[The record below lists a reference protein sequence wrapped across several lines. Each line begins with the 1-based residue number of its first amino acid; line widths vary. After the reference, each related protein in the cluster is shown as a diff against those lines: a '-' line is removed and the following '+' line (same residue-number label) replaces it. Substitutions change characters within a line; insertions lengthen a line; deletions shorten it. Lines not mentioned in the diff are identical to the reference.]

1 MSAPPLAVQDDW
13 RRKYIHPVSG
23 ECVPSV
29 TTILQVLP
37 KEGLSSWMA
46 KEAARFAVEHWDEL
60 AMLSPQE
67 RLEPIQR
74 ASEAISVPAADKG
87 DLVHDIIDSWM
98 SGRPRDDNPDR
109 VSSYMN
115 SFIRFLTETRP
126 RFIENEVC
134 MFSRAYEYCG
144 TADWIAEIDGKIIL
158 GDTKS
163 GKAIYPEAALQVS
176 ALAHAD
182 FILRDDGSEEKIPP
196 ISDLLVLNVRPRS
209 WKLAR
214 VRNPD
219 ACFQVF
225 LGARRIYDWIN
236 GMDENSLE
244 PA

>member
-1 MSAPPLAVQDDW
+1 MTAPPLAIQDEW
-13 RRKYIHPVSG
+13 RRKYIHPLSG

-29 TTILQVLP
+29 TTVLQMLP
-37 KEGLSSWMA
+37 KDGLSSWMA
-46 KEAARFAVEHWDEL
+46 KKAAEFAVERWEEL
-60 AMLSPQE
+60 GTLTPGE
-67 RLEPIQR
+67 RLESIR
-74 ASEAISVPAADKG
+74 TASEEVSRPAAEKG

-98 SGRPRDDNPDR
+98 SGRPRDDDPGQVN
-109 VSSYMN
+109 SYMN
-115 SFIRFLTETRP
+115 SFIRFLTDTRP

-134 MFSRAYEYCG
+134 LFSRAYDYCG
-144 TADWIAEIDGKIIL
+144 TADWIAELDGKIVL

-182 FILRDDGSEEKIPP
+182 FILRDNGDEEKIPP
-196 ISDLLVLNVRPRS
+196 ISDLMVLNVRPRS

-214 VRNPD
+214 VKNSE

-236 GMDENSLE
+236 GLSDEVLE
-244 PA
+244 PL